1 MARSTDPTASPISAI
16 SEPDRVININVEGSR
31 SLQRA
36 GNVLDKHRRNF
47 LQDSA
52 LLGAFALT
60 GGALWRFDPALAQSG
75 SGRELN
81 MMSIDDLSHLLAGQK
96 ITSRQLVEQAL
107 AAIKDSQGEGPR
119 TFLQVH
125 ENEALAAA

>member
-52 LLGAFALT
+52 RLGAFALT
-60 GGALWRFDPALAQSG
+60 GGRSG
-75 SGRELN
+75 VSILLSRKAGRGAN
-81 MMSIDDLSHLLAGQK
+81 SI
-96 ITSRQLVEQAL
+96 
-107 AAIKDSQGEGPR
+107 
-119 TFLQVH
+119 
-125 ENEALAAA
+125 

>member
-1 MARSTDPTASPISAI
+1 M
-16 SEPDRVININVEGSR
+16 
-31 SLQRA
+31 
-36 GNVLDKHRRNF
+36 DKHRRGF

-52 LLGAFALT
+52 RLGAFALT
-60 GGALWRFDPALAQSG
+60 GGALWRIDPALAQSG

-125 ENEALAAA
+125 ENEALAAADQVDARRLGGAKLHASPASRFRSRICSMKPA